1 MEFPSIKL
9 NIFRKLEYFLVL
21 EKLNDQFNAQF
32 KILLGS
38 DKDNR
43 GKLLGT
49 FPTWEV
55 EKKILFWTYAY
66 HKHLGTPLISRIFLN
81 LEEWYRSETIKHYKN
96 FQPKVDEYRR
106 KSVEDI
112 QKEISQIFIDYHE
125 KSQINTVV
133 KPDEIEGK
141 GYDCLSDFFLTQN
154 EIKNAGIEE
163 SLRNL
168 VMRGFAEEKDPG
180 RFVISR
186 EGLAYGELLW
196 YLYMPK
202 FDKVYSDVFGKCPTN
217 LNRKEECGLFKLK
230 FNKFAYWITKLQLM
244 SIYGFTL
251 LAGIFITLEIISQV
265 GLSDNLKNWILSF
278 HPNKKFLIVVL
289 AVPFGLFL
297 VSFILDKCYELFL
310 KINKYKSIEK
320 SREKFL

>member
-9 NIFRKLEYFLVL
+9 NIFKKLEYFLVL

-38 DKDNR
+38 DTDNN

-96 FQPKVDEYRR
+96 YQPKVDEYRK

-112 QKEISQIFIDYHE
+112 EKEISQIFIDYHE

-180 RFVISR
+180 SFIISR

-196 YLYMPK
+196 YLYMPE
-202 FDKVYSDVFGKCPTN
+202 FDRVYSDVFGKCPIN
-217 LNRKEECGLFKLK
+217 INRKEEFEIYKLS
-230 FNKFAYWITKLQLM
+230 FNKFAYCITKLQLW

-251 LAGIFITLEIISQV
+251 LAGIFISLEVISQA
-265 GLSDNLKNWILSF
+265 GLIDDLKKLVLIYNSNRIFIIEVLSLPF
-278 HPNKKFLIVVL
+278 VL
-289 AVPFGLFL
+289 FF
-297 VSFILDKCYELFL
+297 VSFVLDNCYNLFL
-310 KINKYKSIEK
+310 KVYKYKKIEK
-320 SREKFL
+320 IREKQ